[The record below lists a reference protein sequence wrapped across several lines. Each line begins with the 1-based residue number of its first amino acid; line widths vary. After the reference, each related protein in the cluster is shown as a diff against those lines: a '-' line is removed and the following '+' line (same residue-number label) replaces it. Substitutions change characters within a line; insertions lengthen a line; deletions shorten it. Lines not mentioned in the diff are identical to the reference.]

1 MEKVSRGINRLIHWQ
16 YFPLLV
22 LLVVI
27 LGLHLATITH
37 PNEPLFDEQ
46 HYVPDARRII
56 NGEGTQRMEHPPFA
70 KLIIAGGIE
79 VFGDNPWGWRMPA
92 VILSTIALIAF
103 YDICRKLGGSHKTA
117 FLATMFLGLEN
128 LMFLHSGMAMLDIYV
143 VVFTIF
149 AFWFYLKG
157 TRWWWASAI
166 CIALAGLSKFGGVL
180 AVIPIGLHWF
190 FVGYKPNMG
199 MHVEVE
205 PVEPVPA
212 VTEQAQLQVAI
223 EVSPIE
229 SAGETIAQEA
239 TPLPAE
245 PPLQVIEIN
254 TEIKKTSW
262 QMYSRPI
269 AFIAS
274 MLLAPIAFFLLYGVF
289 EMIIWTKYIPF
300 VVWGHWDQGVVGEIK
315 NALTLTDSIKFS
327 YSGAFPAK
335 PWEWVL
341 SPTGSFYFYGW
352 LVHPENY
359 TNILLPYWYTPSY
372 TGIISPSL
380 WLAGLFVI
388 PYVAVKSFIRQHN
401 PQKNAAIF
409 IGCWIIG
416 TWMVWIPL
424 FLASDRITYIF
435 YYLPT
440 IGAIALGTALI
451 ITGFLKRIEKRL
463 SGFWKRFMQLGVA
476 TFLLF
481 HLLSFC
487 VLSPLHLWISIPVCV
502 MLLFFALDYL
512 GFGWRF
518 DIEFYI
524 SAGIAA
530 IVIRFALY
538 WLLRSWLVTGNAPWG
553 LPEVSMLWVVG
564 SLTGFLITWILFA
577 IIHSFVSRVIRDNA
591 LPPEPPADLPKN
603 EIPAI

>member
-1 MEKVSRGINRLIHWQ
+1 MEKVNRGINRLIHWQ

-27 LGLHLATITH
+27 LGLHLATIAH

-56 NGEGTQRMEHPPFA
+56 NGEGTQRVEHPPFA

-103 YDICRKLGGSHKTA
+103 YDICRKLGGSNKTA

-143 VVFTIF
+143 VVFIIF

-157 TRWWWASAI
+157 LKWWWASAI

-190 FVGYKPNMG
+190 LVGYKPNMG
-199 MHVEVE
+199 VPGEVE
-205 PVEPVPA
+205 PSEPVIA
-212 VTEQAQLQVAI
+212 VTEPAQLPVALEASSTDSTVEI
-223 EVSPIE
+223 MPQAVMPP
-229 SAGETIAQEA
+229 SAEA
-239 TPLPAE
+239 SSL
-245 PPLQVIEIN
+245 VIE
-254 TEIKKTSW
+254 TKPKIKKTFW
-262 QMYSRPI
+262 QTYSRPI
-269 AFIAS
+269 VFIAS

-300 VVWGHWDQGVVGEIK
+300 VVWGHWDQGVVGDIK
-315 NALTLTDSIKFS
+315 NALSLTDSIKFS

-359 TNILLPYWYTPSY
+359 SNILLPYWYTPSY

-388 PYVAVKSFIRQHN
+388 PYVAFKSFIRKNN
-401 PQKNAAIF
+401 PEKNAAIF
-409 IGCWIIG
+409 TACWIIG
-416 TWMVWIPL
+416 TWVVWIPL
-424 FLASDRITYIF
+424 FLASDRITYMF

-440 IGAIALGTALI
+440 VGAIALGTALI
-451 ITGFLKRIEKRL
+451 VTGFLKRIENRS
-463 SGFWKRFMQLGVA
+463 SGFGKRFMQLGVA
-476 TFLLF
+476 TFLLL

-487 VLSPLHLWISIPVCV
+487 VLSPLNLWVSIPICTL
-502 MLLFFALDYL
+502 LLFFALDYL

-518 DIEFYI
+518 VIEFYI

-530 IVIRFALY
+530 VIIRFALY
-538 WLLRSWLVTGNAPWG
+538 WLLRGWLVTGDASWG

-564 SLTGFLITWILFA
+564 SLIGFVITWVLFA
-577 IIHSFVSRVIRDNA
+577 LVHSFVNRVKRDNA
-591 LPPEPPADLPKN
+591 LPLEAVTNPPQN
-603 EIPAI
+603 EIAST

>member
-1 MEKVSRGINRLIHWQ
+1 MEKVNRGINRLIHWQ

-46 HYVPDARRII
+46 HYIPDARRII
-56 NGEGTQRMEHPPFA
+56 NGEGTQRVEHPPLA

-103 YDICRKLGGSHKTA
+103 YSICRKLGGSHKTA

-149 AFWFYLKG
+149 AFWLYLKG
-157 TRWWWASAI
+157 MRWWWASAI

-190 FVGYKPNMG
+190 LVGYKPNMG
-199 MHVEVE
+199 VPGEVE
-205 PVEPVPA
+205 PSEPVIAVVEPAQPPVALEAYSTGSTVEIMPEAVVPPSA
-212 VTEQAQLQVAI
+212 EAS
-223 EVSPIE
+223 SP
-229 SAGETIAQEA
+229 
-239 TPLPAE
+239 
-245 PPLQVIEIN
+245 VIE
-254 TEIKKTSW
+254 TKPEIKKTFW
-262 QMYSRPI
+262 KTYSRPI
-269 AFIAS
+269 VFIAS
-274 MLLAPIAFFLLYGVF
+274 MLLALIAFFLLYGVF

-300 VVWGHWDQGVVGEIK
+300 VVWGHWDQGVVGDIK
-315 NALTLTDSIKFS
+315 NALTMTDSIKFS

-341 SPTGSFYFYGW
+341 SPSGSFYFYGW

-359 TNILLPYWYTPSY
+359 SNILLPYWYTPSY

-388 PYVAVKSFIRQHN
+388 PYVAVKSFIRKNN
-401 PQKNAAIF
+401 PEKNAAIF
-409 IGCWIIG
+409 TACWIIG
-416 TWMVWIPL
+416 TWVVWIPL
-424 FLASDRITYIF
+424 FLASDRITYMF

-440 IGAIALGTALI
+440 VGAIALGTALVV
-451 ITGFLKRIEKRL
+451 TGFLKRIEKR
-463 SGFWKRFMQLGVA
+463 SDGFGKRFMQLGIA

-487 VLSPLHLWISIPVCV
+487 VLSPLHLWISIPVCT

-524 SAGIAA
+524 CAGIAA
-530 IVIRFALY
+530 VLIRFALY
-538 WLLRSWLVTGNAPWG
+538 WLLRGWFVTGNAPWG

-564 SLTGFLITWILFA
+564 SLIGFVITWVLFA
-577 IIHSFVSRVIRDNA
+577 LLHSFVNRVKKDNA
-591 LPPEPPADLPKN
+591 LPLEAVVNPPQN
-603 EIPAI
+603 EIAPT